1 MTLTQI
7 RNRIHA
13 LQRRFGL
20 PLTIIR
26 LRPYATPVLRTSGPR
41 PRSERSPYPRPR
53 PSSGSWPTPT
63 SISPPSCIF
72 TTTSRGTAKTTPV
85 PSPAAS
91 LPPSCPVPQPARSST
106 PSSNGTP
113 FPAPSQLHD
122 PATPPSSPML
132 CFSPP
137 FRSAQRPTG
146 NGQRGQHP
154 DLRLPT
160 TSPYRRQP
168 PPSLSLPTKHPASPG
183 MGIERKVPDGRT
195 NNGRR

>member
-26 LRPYATPVLRTSGPR
+26 LRPYATQFCDQWAIAQDRKEPLPETPS
-41 PRSERSPYPRPR
+41 
-53 PSSGSWPTPT
+53 SSGSWPTPA
-63 SISPPSCIF
+63 SISPPSCTS
-72 TTTSRGTAKTTPV
+72 TTASRGTAKTTPV

-113 FPAPSQLHD
+113 FPPLPSYT
-122 PATPPSSPML
+122 TPQPLPVHPCSASAHPSVP
-132 CFSPP
+132 
-137 FRSAQRPTG
+137 RSGQRATG

-154 DLRLPT
+154 DLRLPAA
-160 TSPYRRQP
+160 SPYRRQSSP
-168 PPSLSLPTKHPASPG
+168 PLSLPTKHPASLG
-183 MGIERKVPDGRT
+183 MGIEKRGARWQ
-195 NNGRR
+195 NE